1 MNQLD
6 DKERADR
13 YKQLYNSELALRLD
27 LEKEVEHLNNTIW
40 NREYSTPEK
49 IAEDYIKHIEEQK
62 KSYIAGHR
70 EVQEAIDKTV
80 KIVNELRPD
89 SSKTWAVEHLKQ
101 LYKIQIAILGRL
113 DVQ

>member
-1 MNQLD
+1 MNELS

-27 LEKEVEHLNNTIW
+27 LEKEVEHLNTTIW
-40 NREYSTPEK
+40 NQEYSTPEK
-49 IAEDYIKHIEEQK
+49 IASMQKDRHIV
-62 KSYIAGHR
+62 GHR

-80 KIVNELRPD
+80 KYLSEIRPD
-89 SSKTWAVEHLKQ
+89 SLKVSAVEHLKQ

-113 DVQ
+113 DIQ